1 MVYDS
6 VISYRSSIIVEV
18 NDYNKCNNNSSSSSN
33 HDDGDYDDDNK
44 NNEDGDEIIRR
55 VEPLVQV

>member
-6 VISYRSSIIVEV
+6 VIYYRSSIIVEV
-18 NDYNKCNNNSSSSSN
+18 NDYNKCNSSTSSSN

-44 NNEDGDEIIRR
+44 NNDGGDEIIRW